1 MQHWWPPSGTFHRM
15 SGDWFR
21 NTTWN
26 AEIERAFMEK
36 LERARSQ
43 RDQYLAIQTLTIAP
57 HDSDIAL
64 RLAELFFETRKDAF
78 QDVRV
83 LDAIAAAHLT
93 RGDLQACLG
102 AYKRAISRKRS
113 DGSAAWPS
121 QGLLEFPYLV
131 AVHRVRDEY
140 DATLAFLDQTDDGGI
155 FPAKRF
161 KVSATKAMLSAD
173 MGRRDEAKT
182 HAKRALANAKLK
194 NSGLPNHPTLGLVG
208 LGHVRLKWR
217 LRRIAYL

>member
-1 MQHWWPPSGTFHRM
+1 M

-57 HDSDIAL
+57 HDGDIAL
-64 RLAELFFETRKDAF
+64 RLAELFFETRKDTF

-83 LDAIAAAHLT
+83 LDAIAAAQLT
-93 RGDLQACLG
+93 RGDLRACLG
-102 AYKRAISRKRS
+102 AYKRAISRKHS
-113 DGSAAWPS
+113 DGSTAWPS

-140 DATLAFLDQTDDGGI
+140 DAALAFLDQMDDGGI
-155 FPAKRF
+155 FPAARF
-161 KVSATKAMLSAD
+161 KVSATKAMVMAD
-173 MGRRDEAKT
+173 MGRRDEAKA
-182 HAKRALANAKLK
+182 HAKSALANAKLE
-194 NSGLPNHPTLGLVG
+194 NSGLPSHPTLGLVG
-208 LGHVRLKWR
+208 HGHLRLKWR